1 MRVPTMDP
9 YPLTH
14 TRTKDVERRRKHPKS
29 LRPGL
34 FYMFG
39 ERGKYAAV
47 AGDSGSE
54 EIELAEIKGER
65 RQRKPK
71 SPKSPKSPKTPKLK
85 KAKPK
90 IKYIQEPIQTGDT
103 VQRVALRYGVP
114 VSGRGGGEAEER
126 GKDSGSLC
134 RSCTVHSVLA
144 SVMDDQ
150 FLALSMSD
158 ITSYMYLSW

>member
-14 TRTKDVERRRKHPKS
+14 TRMKDVDRRRKLPKS

-39 ERGKYAAV
+39 ERGKYAA
-47 AGDSGSE
+47 GESGSE

-90 IKYIQEPIQTGDT
+90 IKYIHEPIQSGDT

-114 VSGRGGGEAEER
+114 VSGGCVCGGEKER
-126 GKDSGSLC
+126 GKKRKG
-134 RSCTVHSVLA
+134 
-144 SVMDDQ
+144 DQ
-150 FLALSMSD
+150 
-158 ITSYMYLSW
+158 